1 MWTPFLDQGQ
11 SGRIGDAVVVEG
23 AGDLG
28 NALPRCGEREDAFH
42 DGGSVAV
49 GLQPRALLRPV
60 LDVDLVV
67 AVGRAAGD
75 PETARGGLAHAPGDF
90 LRKIFRV
97 ELVDALDDRLHELA
111 GRRVV
116 GVLGDG
122 DDADA
127 AAAQHGLEGDGV
139 LALAREA
146 RELPDQDLAKGSVG
160 AGGLVEHPP
169 ELGPVSD
176 DEQGRCSLGGKLVQY
191 L

>member
-1 MWTPFLDQGQ
+1 M
-11 SGRIGDAVVVEG
+11 
-23 AGDLG
+23 
-28 NALPRCGEREDAFH
+28 
-42 DGGSVAV
+42 
-49 GLQPRALLRPV
+49 
-60 LDVDLVV
+60 V

-111 GRRVV
+111 GGGVV

-127 AAAQHGLEGDGV
+127 APAQHGLEGDGV

-146 RELPDQDLAKGSVG
+146 RALPDQDLLEGSIVG
-160 AGGLVEHPP
+160 TCRIEHLP
-169 ELGPVSD
+169 ELGPVCD
-176 DEQGRCSLGGKLVQY
+176 TPALRLIDVLAGDQVVILLGVVA
-191 L
+191 